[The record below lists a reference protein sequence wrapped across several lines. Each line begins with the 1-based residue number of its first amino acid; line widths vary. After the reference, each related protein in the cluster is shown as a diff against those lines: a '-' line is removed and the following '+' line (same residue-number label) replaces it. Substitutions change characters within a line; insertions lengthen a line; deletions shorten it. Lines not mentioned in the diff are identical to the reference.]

1 MPREVRIAV
10 VEDDAAVRS
19 EVAASLGSRS
29 GWTIVAECVSP
40 CEAER
45 HLPKARPDLVLLD
58 IGLAGGTSGLD
69 LIAPLKA
76 AIPGVVI
83 VMLTVDGRSSVLARA
98 IRLGACGY
106 LLKSEADRL
115 GDALQEVLDGGGPVM
130 SPSVARH
137 LWNVARSDLSGSVAS
152 DHGLTAR
159 EWEVLRQA
167 AAGKQQGEI
176 ALALGIS
183 VNTVKIHR
191 RRIYEKLGVDS
202 VMTALLRLRGGRG
215 LLGCG

>member
-1 MPREVRIAV
+1 MMPQEVRIAV
-10 VEDDAAVRS
+10 VEDDAEVRRQIVV
-19 EVAASLGSRS
+19 ELHSRS
-29 GWTIVAECVSP
+29 GWNVVAECTAP
-40 CEAER
+40 GQAER
-45 HLPKARPDLVLLD
+45 QLPKARPDLVLLD
-58 IGLAGGTSGLD
+58 IGLADGTSGLD
-69 LIAPLKA
+69 LIAPLKT

-83 VMLTVDGRSSVLARA
+83 VMLTVDGRPSALARA

-106 LLKSEADRL
+106 LLKPDVAGLAD
-115 GDALQEVLDGGGPVM
+115 AIQEVLDGGGPVM

-137 LWNVARSDLSGSVAS
+137 LWNLARTDLSGSRPS

-159 EWEVLRQA
+159 EWEILRQA

-191 RRIYEKLGVDS
+191 RRIYDKLGVDS
-202 VMTALLRLRGGRG
+202 VMTALLRLRGGDG
-215 LLGCG
+215 LLGQ